1 MMPKG
6 FKTKNGYATV
16 ADIDGALDYRRIAEQ
31 MTAAGD
37 KMNHA
42 TARNVFMH
50 AMRKI
55 AKPLHEL
62 YNMPL
67 DESSIMNTA
76 KNPVFQESIVAI
88 LDDVKRLDSMRRK

>member
-6 FKTKNGYATV
+6 HKSKNGYATIT
-16 ADIDGALDYRRIAEQ
+16 DIEGALDYRSIAEK
-31 MTAAGD
+31 MTASGD

-42 TARNVFMH
+42 TARNIFMN

-62 YNMPL
+62 HNMPL
-67 DESSIMNTA
+67 DENSIADTA
-76 KNPVFQESIVAI
+76 RDPRFQEGVISI
-88 LDDVKRLDSMRRK
+88 LDDERN